1 MMNFTFIL
9 YMIYGVSLWSFFFNY
24 DIIKTKYEKTN
35 SEPDPQIALFIS

>member
-24 DIIKTKYEKTN
+24 DIIKTKYEKTEFGTRPSN
-35 SEPDPQIALFIS
+35 CSVY